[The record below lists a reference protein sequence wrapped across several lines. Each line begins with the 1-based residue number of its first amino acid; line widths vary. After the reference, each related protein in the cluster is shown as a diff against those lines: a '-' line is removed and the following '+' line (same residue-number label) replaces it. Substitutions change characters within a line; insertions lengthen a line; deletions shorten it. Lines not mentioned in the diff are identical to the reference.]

1 MLRKKYFQGTTLM
14 RERPGLQ
21 SIMYTA
27 KYDFCC
33 RARTVP
39 SMCAAALQH
48 KNANVNIIL
57 DFVHDMT
64 SLTPLFLG
72 HKPTS
77 NLMIDPRSP
86 LQFEKIKANKDSL
99 TFNLNI
105 HKT

>member
-21 SIMYTA
+21 SIMYA
-27 KYDFCC
+27 ASYDFKC

-39 SMCAAALQH
+39 SMCEAALLH
-48 KNANVNIIL
+48 KHANVNLVL

-64 SLTPLFLG
+64 SLIPLFLG
-72 HKPTS
+72 HKPKS
-77 NLMIDPRSP
+77 KLMIDPRSR